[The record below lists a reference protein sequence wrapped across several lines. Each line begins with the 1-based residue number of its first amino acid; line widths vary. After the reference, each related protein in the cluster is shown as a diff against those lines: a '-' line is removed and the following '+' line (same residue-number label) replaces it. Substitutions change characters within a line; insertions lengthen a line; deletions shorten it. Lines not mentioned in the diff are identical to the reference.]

1 MTIDEYKKK
10 YSNKFNYLALSQVIL
25 KSIQKESFLGS
36 KDDEWIREHIEQN
49 KAEYR
54 RQKQQIEEYLNNK

>member
-25 KSIQKESFLGS
+25 KSIQKESFLCS

-49 KAEYR
+49 KSEYK